1 MKFLKANQTFPQGT
15 VQSTGLKRRF
25 AGGRHWL
32 ILFIDEKWFDIEQSH
47 NHQNDRQWSEEPLA
61 LEERIVERTQ
71 KPTQVMVWAGVGH
84 RVKTPLFFV
93 EMGIKVNG
101 DVYRDFLRTKVLPWA
116 RRTYRGQ
123 HWVWQEDG
131 APQGHRHS
139 GLGQEHLPGG
149 HRRRHQPPKR
159 QRRVATEF
167 TTPDLNVMDYSIWS
181 ILEAEACAKPHQSIE
196 TLKKSLVAAWNKIP
210 QDMIDRAV
218 DDFPKR
224 LKKCIDAEGGHFE
237 NKYRIISNRRTV
249 SNRRTP

>member
-1 MKFLKANQTFPQGT
+1 MTGQEADAQELHERRLTSEKSRGESSGT
-15 VQSTGLKRRF
+15 RVAEKIRR
-25 AGGRHWL
+25 
-32 ILFIDEKWFDIEQSH
+32 EKWL
-47 NHQNDRQWSEEPLA
+47 R
-61 LEERIVERTQ
+61 
-71 KPTQVMVWAGVGH
+71 QVMVWAGVVH

-131 APQGHRHS
+131 APSHKAIATRDLVKNIFPEVIDVDISPQRDNG
-139 GLGQEHLPGG
+139 EW
-149 HRRRHQPPKR
+149 PPNS
-159 QRRVATEF
+159 
-167 TTPDLNVMDYSIWS
+167 PDLNVMDYSIWS

-224 LKKCIDAEGGHFE
+224 LKKCIDAEDGHFE
-237 NKYRIISNRRTV
+237 N
-249 SNRRTP
+249 